1 MLISKGGFSEGVL
14 LEWLAAR
21 IAALYCENGFDPGN
35 GTAQLKNAPQD
46 RVLEYGKLMALEDL
60 ADAVRGGYVTPADV
74 RSYRASREGK

>member
-1 MLISKGGFSEGVL
+1 MRFSKGGFSKGVL
-14 LEWLAAR
+14 LEWLAVR
-21 IAALYCENGFDPGN
+21 ITLLYCENGFDPGN

-46 RVLEYGKLMALEDL
+46 RVLQYGKALEDL